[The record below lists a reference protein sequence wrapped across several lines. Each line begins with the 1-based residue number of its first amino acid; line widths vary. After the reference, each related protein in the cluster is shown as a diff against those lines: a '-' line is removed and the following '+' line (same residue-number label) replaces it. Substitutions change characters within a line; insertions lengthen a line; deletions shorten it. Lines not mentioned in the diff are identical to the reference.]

1 MWNHFQFCGHYIDV
15 SSKAKGLFD
24 FGVHIC
30 RMIHEQCEPYIL
42 NSVLSNHFIIDK
54 HQQTFFN

>member
-1 MWNHFQFCGHYIDV
+1 MIEFDIINIIKEPPMWNHFQFCGHYIDV

-30 RMIHEQCEPYIL
+30 RMIH
-42 NSVLSNHFIIDK
+42 
-54 HQQTFFN
+54 